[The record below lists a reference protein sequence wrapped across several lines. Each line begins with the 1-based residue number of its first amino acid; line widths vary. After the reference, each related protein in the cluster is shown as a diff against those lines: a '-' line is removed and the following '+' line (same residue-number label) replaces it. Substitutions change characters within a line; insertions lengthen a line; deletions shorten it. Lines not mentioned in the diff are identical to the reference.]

1 MRVFIGTIHFLL
13 ISFSLYA
20 QIENRFLTFTS
31 ENSPLPSNKIY
42 CLTVDNNNV
51 KWIGT
56 DKGLARFDGINW
68 YVYDKSNGLL
78 SDDITSIVID
88 KVNNIW
94 IINSVLSVYDGF
106 NWNHFTQDRYENASV
121 NSKTLAI
128 DSNNIKWMTTLIEK
142 GATAVCSFNDSIF
155 TIFDWGM
162 TNVDLRSV
170 WKIKSYNHE
179 KWIADYRTLWKYDD
193 HKLTKTQLGIIDDF
207 DISMSGHIALSTH
220 IDEGSSDEMYTY
232 FYHYELIDSNTH
244 KIKHLPS
251 GYNFAVS
258 YETDSIKWYG
268 INYSLYRVTNTTIDS
283 FRNGFDLSALGLIK
297 IDQLGNKWPASQYD
311 WYHSGVSVYN
321 ENGIILTS
329 LNKKERMYHGF
340 YLNQNY
346 PNPFNPT
353 TIITYHLNK
362 KSYVRL
368 SIYDISGR
376 FIMALIDKSQIAGE
390 HSVTFNAKDLSS
402 GVYIYRLKT
411 NFFEQSRK
419 MVLIH

>member
-1 MRVFIGTIHFLL
+1 M
-13 ISFSLYA
+13 
-20 QIENRFLTFTS
+20 
-31 ENSPLPSNKIY
+31 
-42 CLTVDNNNV
+42 
-51 KWIGT
+51 
-56 DKGLARFDGINW
+56 
-68 YVYDKSNGLL
+68 
-78 SDDITSIVID
+78 
-88 KVNNIW
+88 
-94 IINSVLSVYDGF
+94 
-106 NWNHFTQDRYENASV
+106 
-121 NSKTLAI
+121 
-128 DSNNIKWMTTLIEK
+128 
-142 GATAVCSFNDSIF
+142 
-155 TIFDWGM
+155 
-162 TNVDLRSV
+162 
-170 WKIKSYNHE
+170 
-179 KWIADYRTLWKYDD
+179 
-193 HKLTKTQLGIIDDF
+193 
-207 DISMSGHIALSTH
+207 
-220 IDEGSSDEMYTY
+220 
-232 FYHYELIDSNTH
+232 
-244 KIKHLPS
+244 PS
-251 GYNFAVS
+251 GYTYAVS